1 MGKTAKWALISATC
15 VGLYAVIGFLIAP
28 PIIRSQIESVL
39 TEQLSHPVTVKEVR
53 LNPFALSLTLRD
65 LAISERDDSPLLGFD
80 ELYVNVELASI
91 VNQAVTFST
100 IHLLA
105 PYALARVRQDG
116 TINLMDLH
124 SSAPV
129 SDGPPDSTAPVP
141 QADSNENALPGIII
155 ESFHVDRGILEFHD
169 DSKPTPFTAHVVP
182 ITFTL
187 QNFSTRTDSQDSLS
201 FTAEVGP
208 GEKIDWHGT
217 LHLQPLRSEGTVAL
231 TGLKARTL
239 WTYMQDLVKFEIT
252 DGVID
257 LTASYKVRSDRDS
270 FQASVGQAAVKL
282 TTFALGEKG
291 SRDPLIVIPELT
303 IEGIEAD
310 LATREARIAAVSS
323 RDARIAGW
331 LDKEGSTN
339 LQKLFASDVKEAA
352 PAQIPSSQTET
363 TSSATP
369 WLVKIN
375 QVSIDDYG
383 IILEDRTPTTPVRLT
398 LDPLR
403 IKLTNVTSRLDD
415 KIDLDLFVLVNETG
429 TVAVT
434 GGVTAE
440 PLTMDLNLDV
450 SKIAFAPFQPYLD
463 PIAQLNVRS
472 GAASLKGHLSYHPK
486 NGTKPQM
493 RFDGTAGVTELL
505 TQDKLLN
512 KDFLR
517 WSDLALNS
525 FTLEIDPTRVSIAE
539 IVTVRPYFRFIIG
552 PDRTTNVQQIF
563 TKPDLDS
570 GIAESP
576 PLPSD
581 STNPSAQPT
590 VPVQIGAI
598 RLVDGSTH
606 FADFSLKPVIDTGI
620 FGLHGT
626 IKGLSSKERS
636 KADVSLDGKVDK
648 YAPVA
653 IKGKINPL
661 TSDAFSDVAVSFKNV
676 ELTTVSPYSTKFAGY
691 PITKGKISVDLR
703 YKLSKNV
710 LEAENKV
717 VIDQLTLGEK
727 TESPDATSLP
737 VKLAIALLKD
747 RNGVID
753 IDLPVRGDLN
763 SPDFKYGRVLL
774 DVLVNLITKAV
785 LSPFNLVA
793 GLVGGSGEELSVVEF
808 PVGTDTLTSVS
819 EGKLTSLAK
828 ALTERPGLRV
838 EIAGAADGEVDRA
851 ALAEMKLNQDLI
863 AFRDADLKPTGKP
876 TPENG
881 AISRLSETE
890 QAALVKA
897 LYLKKF
903 GKLPESLPTPGQTD
917 KPAPVSIQT
926 LKDRLL
932 SDITIGEGEI
942 RLLGQERAR
951 RIQDYLV
958 TQGSIPPERI
968 YLLDIK
974 VDAQARDGSVS
985 SNLSL
990 NAL

>member
-1 MGKTAKWALISATC
+1 MSKTAKWALISSAC

-28 PIIRSQIESVL
+28 PIIRSQLESVL

-53 LNPFALSLTLRD
+53 LNPFALSLTLQD
-65 LAISERDDSPLLGFD
+65 FVISERDQSPLLGFD
-80 ELYVNVELASI
+80 ELYVNLELASI
-91 VNQAVTFST
+91 VNRALTFSA
-100 IHLLA
+100 IRLLY

-116 TINLMDLH
+116 TFNLLDLRSSVPASNGPPD

-129 SDGPPDSTAPVP
+129 PPTDP
-141 QADSNENALPGIII
+141 QEDALPGVII
-155 ESFHVDRGILEFHD
+155 ESLHVDRGILEFHD

-187 QNFSTRTDSQDSLS
+187 QNFSTRMDSPDSLS

-208 GEKIDWHGT
+208 GEKIDWQGT
-217 LHLQPLRSEGTVAL
+217 FHLQPLRSEGTLAL
-231 TGLKARTL
+231 TGIKARTL
-239 WTYMQDLVKFEIT
+239 WAYMQDLVKFEIT

-257 LTASYKVRSDRDS
+257 LTASYKVRSDRDA
-270 FQASVGQAAVKL
+270 FAASVGQAAVKL

-291 SRDPLIVIPELT
+291 SQDPLIAIPELT
-303 IEGIEAD
+303 VEGIEAD
-310 LATREARIAAVSS
+310 LTTREARIAAIRS
-323 RDARIAGW
+323 RDARITGW

-339 LQKLFASDVKEAA
+339 FQKLFASDVTEAA
-352 PAQIPSSQTET
+352 PAQAPSSQTQT
-363 TSSATP
+363 TSSAKP
-369 WLVKIN
+369 WLVKIE
-375 QVSIDDYG
+375 QVTIDNYG
-383 IILEDRTPTTPVRLT
+383 ITLEDRTPATPVRVT

-403 IKLTNVTSRLDD
+403 VKLTNVTSRLDD

-429 TVAVT
+429 SVAVT

-463 PIAQLNVRS
+463 TIAQLNVRS

-486 NGTKPQM
+486 SGAKPQM

-517 WSDLALNS
+517 WSELALNS
-525 FTLEIDPTRVSIAE
+525 LTLEIDPTRVTIAE
-539 IVTVRPYFRFIIG
+539 IVTVRPYLRFIIG
-552 PDRTTNVQQIF
+552 PDRTTNAQQIF
-563 TKPDLDS
+563 AKPDSDS
-570 GIAESP
+570 GFAESP
-576 PLPSD
+576 PLPPD
-581 STNPSAQPT
+581 STNPPSQPE
-590 VPVQIGAI
+590 VPVQIGVI
-598 RLVDGSTH
+598 RLIDGSTH

-661 TSDAFSDVAVSFKNV
+661 TSDVFTDVGVSFKNV

-691 PITKGKISVDLR
+691 PITKGKISLDLQ

-710 LEAENKV
+710 LVAENKV
-717 VIDQLTLGEK
+717 VIEQLTLGEK

-774 DVLVNLITKAV
+774 GVLVNLITKAV

-808 PVGTDTLTSVS
+808 PVGTDRLTSVS

-828 ALTERPGLRV
+828 ALTERPGLRL

-851 ALAEMKLNQDLI
+851 ALAEMKLNQDLVT
-863 AFRDADLKPTGKP
+863 LKGAGLTTTGKP
-876 TPENG
+876 VPENG
-881 AISRLSETE
+881 DISRLSETE

-903 GKLPESLPTPGQTD
+903 GKLPESPPAPGQAD
-917 KPAPVSIQT
+917 KPVPVSIQA

-932 SDITIGEGEI
+932 SDITVGEDEI

-958 TQGSIPPERI
+958 TQGSLPRERI

-974 VDAQARDGSVS
+974 MDAKARDGSVG

-990 NAL
+990 NAA

>member
-1 MGKTAKWALISATC
+1 MGKPTKWALISAAC

-28 PIIRSQIESVL
+28 PIIRSQLESVL
-39 TEQLSHPVTVKEVR
+39 TEQLSHPVSVKEVL
-53 LNPFALSLTLRD
+53 LNPFALSLTLRNF
-65 LAISERDDSPLLGFD
+65 AISERDHSPLLGFD
-80 ELYVNVELASI
+80 ELYVNLELASI
-91 VNQAVTFST
+91 VNRAVTFSA
-100 IHLLA
+100 IHILH
-105 PYALARVRQDG
+105 PYSLARVRQDG

-124 SSAPV
+124 SPAPA
-129 SDGPPDSTAPVP
+129 SDGPPASTAPVP
-141 QADSNENALPGIII
+141 PADPNENALPGIII
-155 ESFHVDRGILEFHD
+155 ESFHVDRGVLEFHD

-187 QNFSTRTDSQDSLS
+187 QNFSTRPDSQDSLS

-257 LTASYKVRSDRDS
+257 LTASYKVRSDRDA

-291 SRDPLIVIPELT
+291 SQEPLIVIPELT

-310 LATREARIAAVSS
+310 LSTREARIAAVRS
-323 RDARIAGW
+323 RDARITGW
-331 LDKEGSTN
+331 LDKQGGTN
-339 LQKLFASDVKEAA
+339 LQRLFASDVTETA
-352 PAQIPSSQTET
+352 PAQEPSSHTQAA
-363 TSSATP
+363 SSAKP
-369 WLVKIN
+369 WLVKIDHVTIEN
-375 QVSIDDYG
+375 YG
-383 IILEDRTPTTPVRLT
+383 ITLEDRTPTTPVRLT
-398 LDPLR
+398 LNPLR
-403 IKLTNVTSRLDD
+403 VKLTNVTSRLDD

-463 PIAQLNVRS
+463 PIAQLNLRS
-472 GAASLKGHLSYHPK
+472 GAASLKGHLSYHPRS
-486 NGTKPQM
+486 GTQPQM

-517 WSDLALNS
+517 WSELALNS
-525 FTLEIDPTRVSIAE
+525 LTLEINPTRVSIAE
-539 IVTVRPYFRFIIG
+539 IVTVRPYLRFIIG
-552 PDRTTNVQQIF
+552 PDRTTNVQQILA
-563 TKPDLDS
+563 KQDS
-570 GIAESP
+570 DSEIAESP
-576 PLPSD
+576 S
-581 STNPSAQPT
+581 QPA

-636 KADVSLDGKVDK
+636 KADISLDGKVDK
-648 YAPVA
+648 YAPVV

-661 TSDAFSDVAVSFKNV
+661 TSDVFTDVGVSFKNV

-717 VIDQLTLGEK
+717 VIEQLTLGEK

-763 SPDFKYGRVLL
+763 NPDFKYGRVLL

-785 LSPFNLVA
+785 LSPFHLIA

-808 PVGTDTLTSVS
+808 PVGTDRLTSVS
-819 EGKLTSLAK
+819 EGKLASLAK
-828 ALTERPGLRV
+828 ALTERPGLRL
-838 EIAGAADGEVDRA
+838 EIGGAADGEVDRA

-863 AFRDADLKPTGKP
+863 ALKGADLKAAGKP
-876 TPENG
+876 APEEG
-881 AISRLSETE
+881 DISRLSETE

-897 LYLKKF
+897 FYLKKF
-903 GKLPESLPTPGQTD
+903 GRLPETLPTPGQAD
-917 KPAPVSIQT
+917 KPMPVSIQA

-932 SDITIGEGEI
+932 SDITVGEGEI

-958 TQGSIPPERI
+958 TQGGIPPERI

-974 VDAQARDGSVS
+974 VDAKARNGSVG

-990 NAL
+990 NAA